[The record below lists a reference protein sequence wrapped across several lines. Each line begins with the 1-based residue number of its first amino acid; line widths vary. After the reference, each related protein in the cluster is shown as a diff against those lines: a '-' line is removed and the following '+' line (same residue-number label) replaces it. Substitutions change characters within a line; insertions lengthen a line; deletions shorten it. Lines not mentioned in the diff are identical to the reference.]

1 VQLLLYVESVFSKVI
16 NTGNIHFDHRFAYKH
31 FRSTVN
37 RILHGW
43 LLLNVLSN
51 RTFDF
56 YPQNIKHC
64 YLDYRQHL
72 GYIIDSYKIK
82 KQTHSVA
89 LTLSYGFKAL
99 SFVLQATFITTNVQ
113 NEYPCWEV
121 MIVLGK
127 VKFQKNV
134 QSLHMVI
141 N

>member
-1 VQLLLYVESVFSKVI
+1 V
-16 NTGNIHFDHRFAYKH
+16 T
-31 FRSTVN
+31 
-37 RILHGW
+37 
-43 LLLNVLSN
+43 
-51 RTFDF
+51 
-56 YPQNIKHC
+56 
-64 YLDYRQHL
+64 
-72 GYIIDSYKIK
+72 
-82 KQTHSVA
+82 

-127 VKFQKNV
+127 VKVMIVLGKVKFQKNV